1 MGLKHVRLS
10 IEVPPTSWVQELR
23 EIDGVRIRIVDCVLH
38 EDGSI
43 MHLISVETPD
53 KKTAE
58 NVKNILRASK
68 FVDEAFFAEGTAASV
83 IGLVKTKRCTICGVF
98 ANRCFIRKGMYD
110 ISRGRI
116 VWRLVAHEREIPH
129 VIDGLQAQGTAFELL
144 ESVEAKALEPNKS
157 ATQLLVTALEE
168 GYFDVPRRVT
178 TRELAH
184 RLGKTP
190 ATLSI
195 TLRRNIRKIL
205 KNYVTVNSF

>member
-10 IEVPPTSWVQELR
+10 IEVPPTSWVQELG

-68 FVDEAFFAEGTAASV
+68 FVDEAFFAEGNAASF
-83 IGLVKTKRCTICGVF
+83 IGFVKTKRCTICGVF
-98 ANRCFIRKGMYD
+98 ANRCFVRRGTYD

-144 ESVEAKALEPNKS
+144 ESVEAKPSNQTNPQPNSWLQPSRKAISTSHAESQHVSWLTDS
-157 ATQLLVTALEE
+157 AKHLQ
-168 GYFDVPRRVT
+168 RSR
-178 TRELAH
+178 
-184 RLGKTP
+184 
-190 ATLSI
+190 
-195 TLRRNIRKIL
+195 
-205 KNYVTVNSF
+205 